1 MIFKILRRINK
12 QVSMA
17 SCFLLLAVYLFGSA
31 PVSVMA
37 MQTPDTDEAAVVQTV
52 VDEAAAV
59 ETVMDETAAMQTPD
73 IDAPVPLQMQVL
85 DGVVEQTVYASAD
98 AYVQG
103 GGSANLN
110 FGAAKSLDVKHI
122 SGNSGITREALLAFD
137 LAGINGSVGKAEL
150 YIYEASKESSG
161 TAIDNLVYSTAA
173 GWQEG
178 TVTWNTKPAFAE
190 YLGTIHSEFAPAW
203 HVVDVTSYVKR
214 QKAEGQT
221 AGFGIRQEAAAGLR
235 VGFASREAAA
245 NMPYL
250 KITAAAVED
259 QPPVWPEY
267 AQLGAEQID
276 GAMVRLTW
284 PPAWDPS
291 GIAGYRIYQDGAVLQ
306 TVAGD
311 VYQYEAGPL
320 NPGAAYTFK
329 VEAGDAVGNWSQDG
343 PQATVETGRAE
354 VILPASADAHV
365 QGGASAAI
373 NFGAANSLDVKN
385 QKGNNGIS
393 REAFMKFDL
402 SAIGDTIGR
411 AELYLYEV
419 SKESNGTAVDNLLY
433 STAPGWVEHTVT
445 WNTKPAYQDYLGV
458 IRSNTA
464 PQWHAVDVTSYVK
477 QQKSAGQPVSF
488 GIRQE
493 VAAGLRVGL
502 ASREAA
508 ANAPYL
514 KITQA
519 RSNEQAPVWPVSA
532 QLEAVDTD
540 EMDVTLSWPAA
551 EDPSGI
557 AGYRVYRNG
566 QLIQTAPGTT
576 AFIDS
581 LTPGSTH
588 TFKVEAGDAEGNWS
602 SDGPYL
608 TVTLPVTTLGQ
619 VKHGHVFMS
628 NEPVSFRI
636 ETSRPSLSWS
646 VQDLW
651 GEEVASGRET
661 VTGGQLE
668 LVVPMDRVG
677 YFTLTVHAE
686 KGSKQ
691 PSVRTAP
698 FAVFAPYDFRA
709 VEDSPFGINVHF
721 DRPAYGWTPDLTEL
735 IEYAGIKNVRDGI
748 MWNNVE
754 RTKGV
759 YTVDPAHEA
768 IIDDMDARSLN
779 TLLLLAYTNKFYDED
794 STPYT
799 DEGRQA
805 SANYGKFLMEYFG
818 DRVAAYEVYNEFNIE
833 FGRRG
838 NGVANSLPDYY
849 YALLKKTY
857 DTLKQAN
864 PDKTVVGMTTASVP
878 FTWLESVFQ
887 LGGLDKVDVASV
899 HPYQFP
905 RTPEHMVPEMD
916 RLHNLIDR
924 YNNGQSKPVWITEI
938 SHPTHQSAAGVDIKT
953 QADYLVRT
961 FVLSLASGIDK
972 VFWYDLM
979 NDAVNPPSVEANY
992 GILNHQDDPLG
1003 RHTPKP
1009 AYAALGAMT
1018 RQLTGAEYTADESV
1032 AGSHF
1037 QYKFSRGQEE
1047 LRVVWAEGRL
1057 QPAVILTQQPVQIV
1071 DIMGN
1076 ERTYSPHEGKV
1087 YYTLKDEPIYVKGAI
1102 EGIVG
1107 DETFVWSGE
1116 RSVTGDDAQLT
1127 LTVSYTGSAPFDG
1140 QLKVQGQS
1148 LPIHANPGET
1158 LQLPL
1163 TVPGLAAEGMLTVQG
1178 QLMTGGRL
1186 LGHLTAQ
1193 VQIEK
1198 PYSIQLKPLFAAD
1211 GTGKE
1216 LKAVITNHSTSR
1228 ELELQ
1233 QIQWTL
1239 GSQSGTVTG
1248 PQAIAPSSVW
1258 TQTIP
1263 LAGGL
1268 ANNTVYPL
1276 KMTVELQ
1283 GYDPVQVDSTANF
1296 TPVYHISEPEQPVT
1310 VDWSTAAAISQYH
1323 NLGGPGLSGTDDLSG
1338 TVTLNWDEE
1347 KLYITADI
1355 TDDVLFY
1362 EAEQKDMY
1370 LNDGFQFGIVRGIP
1384 GSSEEW
1390 YDSGFARTPAGL
1402 QVYHWITPA
1411 GVPVGLVEDSQLS
1424 VTRNE
1429 EQKLTRYEFA
1439 LPWTELAP
1447 INPAEDEVF
1456 SFSLLLNENDGT
1468 GRRGYLEWGSG
1479 IGASKDPKKY
1489 RTVQLIKPSVA
1500 PGSQAK
1506 PGQPVLSHDNGHDT
1520 GLLDGAYTVMM
1531 NMWYGDNGTE
1541 YRLYENGVLIDTQ
1554 ALADAAP
1561 AAQTAATVISGREN
1575 GVYRYVAELAN
1586 PGGTTRSAEMTV
1598 QVTDAAPGKP
1608 VLSSDNWDGDGHY
1621 RISMNMWWGTNGTAY
1636 HLYENGV
1643 LIHTQA
1649 LADGTPGAQSAVV
1662 EVSNKP
1668 AGAYEYRGELVN
1680 AAAAASSDTLTV
1692 IVAR

>member
-1 MIFKILRRINK
+1 MIMIVQILRRINK
-12 QVSMA
+12 QISIT
-17 SCFLLLAVYLFGSA
+17 SCFLLLSAYLFGNA
-31 PVSVMA
+31 PAAVMA
-37 MQTPDTDEAAVVQTV
+37 METQDMNGAVEQIIS
-52 VDEAAAV
+52 AAA
-59 ETVMDETAAMQTPD
+59 
-73 IDAPVPLQMQVL
+73 DAH
-85 DGVVEQTVYASAD
+85 
-98 AYVQG
+98 VQG
-103 GGSANLN
+103 GGSANVN

-137 LAGINGSVGKAEL
+137 LAGIEVAIGKAEL

-161 TAIDNLVYSTAA
+161 TGVDNLVYSTAA

-178 TVTWNTKPAFAE
+178 TVTWNTKPAFAD
-190 YLGTIHSEFAPAW
+190 YLGTIHSDTAPAW

-221 AGFGIRQEAAAGLR
+221 ASFGIKQEAAAGLR

-245 NMPYL
+245 NTPYL
-250 KITAAAVED
+250 KITAAEAEE
-259 QPPVWPEY
+259 QPPVWPEQ
-267 AQLGAEQID
+267 AQLGAEQTD
-276 GAMVRLTW
+276 EAMVRLSW
-284 PPAWDPS
+284 PPASDPS
-291 GIAGYRIYQDGAVLQ
+291 GIAGYRIYQNGIILQ
-306 TVAGD
+306 TVSRN
-311 VYQYEAGPL
+311 VYHYEAGPL
-320 NPGAAYTFK
+320 NPGTAYTFK
-329 VEAGDAVGNWSQDG
+329 VEAGNPAGNWSQDG
-343 PQATVETGRAE
+343 PQATVAIGQAE
-354 VILPASADAHV
+354 ELLPASADAHV
-365 QGGASAAI
+365 QGGASAAM

-402 SAIGDTIGR
+402 SAIGDTIGK
-411 AELYLYEV
+411 AELYLYEA

-433 STAPGWVEHTVT
+433 STAPGWTEKAVT

-458 IRSNTA
+458 FRSDTA
-464 PQWHAVDVTSYVK
+464 PQWHVVDVTSYVK
-477 QQKSAGQPVSF
+477 QQKSAGQPASF

-502 ASREAA
+502 TSREAA
-508 ANAPYL
+508 ANTPYL
-514 KITQA
+514 KITKA

-532 QLEAVDTD
+532 GLEAIDTD

-551 EDPSGI
+551 EDADGI

-566 QLIQTAPGTT
+566 ELIQSAPGTT
-576 AFIDS
+576 AFIDG

-588 TFKVEAGDAEGNWS
+588 TFKVEAGDVDGNWS
-602 SDGPYL
+602 GDGPYL

-628 NEPVSFRI
+628 NEPVAFRI
-636 ETSRPSLSWS
+636 ETNRPSLSWS

-651 GEEVASGRET
+651 GEEVASGQET
-661 VTGGQLE
+661 VPGGGPLE
-668 LVVPMDRVG
+668 LIIPMDRVG
-677 YFTLTVHAE
+677 YFTLTVKAE

-721 DRPAYGWTPDLTEL
+721 DRPSYGWTPDLTEL
-735 IEYAGIKNVRDGI
+735 IEYAGIKNVRDGV

-754 RTKGV
+754 RTRGV

-768 IIDDMDARSLN
+768 IIDDMDARNLN

-838 NGVANSLPDYY
+838 NGVANSRPDYY
-849 YALLKKTY
+849 YSLLKQTY

-887 LGGLDKVDVASV
+887 LGGLNKVDAASV

-905 RTPEHMVPEMD
+905 GTPEHMVPEME
-916 RLHNLIDR
+916 RLHNLIAQ

-938 SHPTHQSAAGVDIKT
+938 SHPTHQSAAGVDVKT

-979 NDAVNPPSVEANY
+979 NDAVNPPSAEANY

-1009 AYAALGAMT
+1009 AYAAMGAMT
-1018 RQLTGAEYTADESV
+1018 RQLTGAEYAADESV

-1037 QYKFSRGQEE
+1037 QYKFTRGQEE

-1057 QPAVILTQQPVQIV
+1057 QPAAILTQQPVQIV

-1076 ERTYSPHEGKV
+1076 EKTYYPHEGKV

-1102 EGIVG
+1102 EGIAA

-1116 RSVTGDDAQLT
+1116 PSVTGDDAQLS
-1127 LTVSYTGSAPFDG
+1127 LAVSYTGSAPFDG
-1140 QLKVQGQS
+1140 ELKVHGQS
-1148 LPIHANPGET
+1148 YPIHANPGEA
-1158 LQLPL
+1158 LHIPL
-1163 TVPGLAAEGMLTVQG
+1163 TVPGLEAEGLLTVQG
-1178 QLMTGGRL
+1178 QLLSGGQP

-1193 VQIEK
+1193 ARIEK
-1198 PYSIQLKPLFAAD
+1198 PYSIQIKPLFTAD

-1216 LKAVITNHSTSR
+1216 LKAVITNHSSSR
-1228 ELELQ
+1228 ELELE

-1239 GSQSGTVTG
+1239 GSQSGTMTG
-1248 PQAIAPSSVW
+1248 PQVIQPSSVW
-1258 TQTIP
+1258 TQAIP
-1263 LAGGL
+1263 LAGEL
-1268 ANNTVYPL
+1268 ANNVVYPL
-1276 KMTVELQ
+1276 KMTVKLQ

-1296 TPVYHISEPEQPVT
+1296 TPVYHISEQEQPVT
-1310 VDWSTAAAISQYH
+1310 VDWSTAEAISQYH
-1323 NLGGPGLSGTDDLSG
+1323 NLGGPGLSGPEDLSG

-1384 GSSEEW
+1384 GESGEW

-1411 GVPVGLVEDSQLS
+1411 GVPVGLVENSGLS
-1424 VTRNE
+1424 ITRNE

-1489 RTVQLIKPSVA
+1489 RTVQLIKPSAA
-1500 PGSQAK
+1500 PNSQAK

-1520 GLLDGAYTVMM
+1520 GLLDGTYTVAM
-1531 NMWYGDNGTE
+1531 NMWYGENGTE

-1554 ALADAAP
+1554 ILADAAP
-1561 AAQTAATVISGREN
+1561 AAQAAATVISGRNN
-1575 GVYRYVAELAN
+1575 GVYRYVAELTNA
-1586 PGGTTRSAEMTV
+1586 GGTTRSAEMTV
-1598 QVTDAAPGKP
+1598 QVTDAVPGQP

-1636 HLYENGV
+1636 HLYENGT
-1643 LIHTQA
+1643 LIHTRA
-1649 LADGTPGAQSAVV
+1649 LTDGTPGAQSAVV

-1668 AGAYEYRGELVN
+1668 AGTYEYRAELVN
-1680 AAAAASSDTLTV
+1680 AAGTASSSTLTV
-1692 IVAR
+1692 SVVK